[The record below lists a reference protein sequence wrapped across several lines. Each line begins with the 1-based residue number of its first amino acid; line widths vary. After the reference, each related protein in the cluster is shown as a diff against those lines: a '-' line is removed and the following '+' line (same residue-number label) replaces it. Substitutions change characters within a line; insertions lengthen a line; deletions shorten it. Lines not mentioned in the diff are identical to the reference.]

1 MELSLRKADARSWPV
16 LEKPTRDIG
25 NINITFGVGGRTG
38 TIGAKEI
45 ILDDQNK
52 IKASSPS
59 PPPGI

>member
-1 MELSLRKADARSWPV
+1 M